1 MWVDMSKLN
10 LGLEGESKKGG
21 GGIEKNDNT
30 FVQPAHKVIFLLLQ
44 L

>member
-1 MWVDMSKLN
+1 MSGHEQT
-10 LGLEGESKKGG
+10 GLRAGGEPKKGG

>member
-1 MWVDMSKLN
+1 MSGHEQT
-10 LGLEGESKKGG
+10 GLRAEGGAQEQGG
-21 GGIEKNDNT
+21 GFEKNVNT